1 MILLGTIC
9 WFSLAAV
16 IYAYIGYPLLLYI
29 LTAIV
34 PNRNTDSGPSFEQT
48 VSLIIPAHNEGEIL
62 EKKIGNTLELQF
74 PEEKLEILI
83 ISDGSTDDTR
93 DIAQQYA
100 ERIMFYELKQR
111 KGKAAALNLGLQ
123 RAAHDIIVFSD
134 ASIMLKADA
143 LQNLVSRFKAPHI
156 GCVSGEDYIEG
167 SSGEGLYGRYELFLR
182 NLESKLYSIVGA
194 SGSFYAQRKALCRP
208 FEEGLAPDFLSVLN
222 TVEQGYVAV
231 TEPSAVG
238 TMSAVKETKDEFA
251 RKVRTLVRGMTALF
265 KKAGLLNP
273 FKHPLFALTLG
284 SHKVVRWLVP
294 FFLSLLLIST
304 LFLAGHPFYLLLFTL
319 QAIFYSLGICSMFKV
334 KFLQESILGK
344 IPQYF
349 LLVNLAILVAW
360 WKYLRGMRQEIWIPS
375 KR

>member
-1 MILLGTIC
+1 MFLLSTIC
-9 WFSLAAV
+9 WFSLAGV
-16 IYAYIGYPLLLYI
+16 IYAYIGYPLMLYI

-34 PNRNTDSGPSFEQT
+34 PNRNADSGSAFEQA

-74 PEEKLEILI
+74 PEEKLEILV
-83 ISDGSTDDTR
+83 ISDGSTDNTR
-93 DIAQQYA
+93 DIVRQYS

-123 RAAHDIIVFSD
+123 RATHDIIVFSD

-143 LQNLVSRFKAPHI
+143 LQNLVSRFSTPHI
-156 GCVSGEDYIEG
+156 GCVSGEDHIEG

-194 SGSFYAQRKALCRP
+194 SGSFYAQRKSLCRP

-222 TVEQGYVAV
+222 TVEQGYIAV

-238 TMSAVKETKDEFA
+238 TMSVVKETKDEFA

-265 KKAGLLNP
+265 KKAVLLNP
-273 FKHPLFALTLG
+273 MKYPLFAFTLG
-284 SHKVVRWLVP
+284 SHKVVRWMVP
-294 FFLSLLLIST
+294 FFLILLLIST
-304 LFLAGHPFYLLLFTL
+304 LLLTGHPFYQLLFTL
-319 QAIFYSLGICSMFKV
+319 QAIFYSLGIFSMFKV

-360 WKYLRGMRQEIWIPS
+360 WKYLRGIRQEIWIPS